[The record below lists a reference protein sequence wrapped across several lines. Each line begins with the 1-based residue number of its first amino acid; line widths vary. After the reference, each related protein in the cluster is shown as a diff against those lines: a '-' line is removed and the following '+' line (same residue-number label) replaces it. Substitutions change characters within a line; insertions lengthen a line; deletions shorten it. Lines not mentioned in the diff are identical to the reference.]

1 MQTTTTPRQPPRA
14 WLYFVRDG
22 NLVRYPLGNSRTL
35 IGRGV
40 NNDLILEDP
49 SVATHHAV
57 VLARPDG
64 HYLSTACEL
73 APRVNGMPAY
83 KTLRLEDGDVVEIGG
98 VHVKVAQPHGASRPP
113 VQLGVLAGDH
123 HPRFALFDGVET
135 WLGACHGELTR
146 TSHHHSAAAW
156 DPPAPSPRAPCG
168 SLDVLQV
175 RLRLPPVRATAKP
188 LAPPGASL
196 EAGEKSGLSVHD
208 RRPAGV
214 RCYLEHAAPGVL
226 FATPLSRGVWIDGRP
241 ARGRTRVGDGSV
253 IDLGVGRVA
262 LRLLSAVLEA
272 A

>member
-135 WLGACHGELTR
+135 WLGACHGEL
-146 TSHHHSAAAW
+146 
-156 DPPAPSPRAPCG
+156 
-168 SLDVLQV
+168 
-175 RLRLPPVRATAKP
+175 
-188 LAPPGASL
+188 
-196 EAGEKSGLSVHD
+196 SVHD